1 MIIEELY
8 IKKIPTEKLMSSLR
22 KCELHLNLRII
33 TFNFGICS
41 VLLSAFKNQY

>member
-8 IKKIPTEKLMSSLR
+8 IKKIPTEKLR
-22 KCELHLNLRII
+22 KYELHLNLRII